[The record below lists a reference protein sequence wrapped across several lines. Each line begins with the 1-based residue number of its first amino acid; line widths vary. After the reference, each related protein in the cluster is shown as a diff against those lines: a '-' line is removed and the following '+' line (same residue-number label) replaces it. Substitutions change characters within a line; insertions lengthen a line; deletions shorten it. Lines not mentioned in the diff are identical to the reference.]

1 MVNSSQRATISCHPL
16 RREQIRYNLNAEA
29 RICIG
34 QVETSITLCDISA
47 RGARGISTVP
57 LAPDQPVN
65 FSMQPPV
72 VRSALQERGKIAW
85 SRQLPDGRYEAG
97 LRLDA
102 IDISNIVS
110 SYLRSE
116 TYEPRVYSA
125 DLKPVETPEMILS
138 PHIKLAPSPWKT
150 IVLLIIAAA
159 LIATLIAVWNGTLK
173 LQALLNPSAANLRI
187 EAVLYDPAGE
197 SIVYINDEVVKVGQS
212 INGFTLTRIDTD
224 SITLTD
230 PSGDET
236 IIATGDVPQS
246 ATL

>member
-1 MVNSSQRATISCHPL
+1 
-16 RREQIRYNLNAEA
+16 
-29 RICIG
+29 
-34 QVETSITLCDISA
+34 
-47 RGARGISTVP
+47 
-57 LAPDQPVN
+57 
-65 FSMQPPV
+65 
-72 VRSALQERGKIAW
+72 
-85 SRQLPDGRYEAG
+85 
-97 LRLDA
+97 
-102 IDISNIVS
+102 
-110 SYLRSE
+110 
-116 TYEPRVYSA
+116 
-125 DLKPVETPEMILS
+125 LKPVETPEMILS